1 VLSTTTAAPT
11 TTTALPTTTTTTTV
25 ASTLVSQP
33 PILTPQLSS
42 VVLSRIFKQYLTSF
56 EHRIAHLL
64 DQKET
69 MKGEIEEFEPIFDS
83 YLFDSGFEEQYW

>member
-1 VLSTTTAAPT
+1 
-11 TTTALPTTTTTTTV
+11 
-25 ASTLVSQP
+25 
-33 PILTPQLSS
+33 
-42 VVLSRIFKQYLTSF
+42 LTSF

-83 YLFDSGFEEQYW
+83 HLFNSGFEEQYW